1 MLTAFEE
8 HLKHH
13 FPELYHQK
21 ILLAVSGG
29 LDSMV
34 LVDLCLKS
42 SLNISIA
49 HCNFKLRAEES
60 DAEERFVVDFAK
72 NHNLTV
78 FSEQFDTN
86 KFVENSKLSVQM
98 AARQLR
104 YDFFEQ
110 LRTQHHFDTL
120 LTAHHADDNLETFFI
135 NLNRG
140 SGIDGLV
147 GIPEKNK
154 HIIRPLLPFSRAQI
168 LSYAKANAVK
178 WCTDSSNADVKYQR
192 NHLRHELIP
201 VLKTVFPSFMD
212 ALSTTQAH
220 LKASQNLLQNH
231 LKDVEKK
238 IIESSNSEEVHYSI
252 VELKKLQPLR
262 AYLYPL
268 FHQFGF
274 TDYDELF
281 NLVNAQS
288 GKQIHSETHTIL
300 KNRLSLILTKKKS
313 NERFY
318 MIIEDKNAFI
328 NLDQFGLAL
337 QLQSCSVL
345 KQSSQKTI
353 FLDLDKIQFPL
364 VLRSWSEG
372 DFFHPSGMSG
382 KKKLSKYFKDEKLSL
397 IQKAKVLLLC
407 SNEAIVWV
415 VGMRSDARFLATSKS
430 KNILKIKLLDAHS

>member
-8 HLKHH
+8 HLKHY

-34 LVDLCLKS
+34 LVDLCLKL

-168 LSYAKANAVK
+168 LTYAKANAVK

-300 KNRLSLILTKKKS
+300 KNRSSLILTKKKS

-407 SNEAIVWV
+407 SNKAIVWV

>member
-8 HLKHH
+8 HLKHY

-34 LVDLCLKS
+34 LVDLCLKL

-300 KNRLSLILTKKKS
+300 KNRSSLILTKKKS

>member
-8 HLKHH
+8 HLKHY

-21 ILLAVSGG
+21 ILLALSGG

-34 LVDLCLKS
+34 LVDLCLKL

-300 KNRLSLILTKKKS
+300 KNRSSLILTKKKS

>member
-1 MLTAFEE
+1 M
-8 HLKHH
+8 
-13 FPELYHQK
+13 
-21 ILLAVSGG
+21 
-29 LDSMV
+29 
-34 LVDLCLKS
+34 
-42 SLNISIA
+42 
-49 HCNFKLRAEES
+49 
-60 DAEERFVVDFAK
+60 
-72 NHNLTV
+72 
-78 FSEQFDTN
+78 
-86 KFVENSKLSVQM
+86 
-98 AARQLR
+98 
-104 YDFFEQ
+104 
-110 LRTQHHFDTL
+110 
-120 LTAHHADDNLETFFI
+120 
-135 NLNRG
+135 
-140 SGIDGLV
+140 
-147 GIPEKNK
+147 
-154 HIIRPLLPFSRAQI
+154 
-168 LSYAKANAVK
+168 
-178 WCTDSSNADVKYQR
+178 
-192 NHLRHELIP
+192 
-201 VLKTVFPSFMD
+201 
-212 ALSTTQAH
+212 
-220 LKASQNLLQNH
+220 
-231 LKDVEKK
+231 
-238 IIESSNSEEVHYSI
+238 HYSI

-300 KNRLSLILTKKKS
+300 KNRTSLILTKKKS

-407 SNEAIVWV
+407 TNEAIVWV

>member
-8 HLKHH
+8 HLKHY

-140 SGIDGLV
+140 SGIDGLI

-231 LKDVEKK
+231 LKDLEKK

-300 KNRLSLILTKKKS
+300 KNRSSLILTKKKS

>member
-8 HLKHH
+8 HLKHY

-34 LVDLCLKS
+34 LVDLCLKL

-268 FHQFGF
+268 FHQFGI

-300 KNRLSLILTKKKS
+300 KNRSSLILTKKKS

>member
-13 FPELYHQK
+13 FPELYHQN

-72 NHNLTV
+72 NHNLTI

-86 KFVENSKLSVQM
+86 KFLENSKLSVQM

-135 NLNRG
+135 NLSRG

-168 LSYAKANAVK
+168 LTYAKANAVK

-262 AYLYPL
+262 AYLHPL

-274 TDYDELF
+274 TDYDELL

-300 KNRLSLILTKKKS
+300 KNRSSLILTKKKS

-318 MIIEDKNAFI
+318 MIIKDKNTFI
-328 NLDQFGLAL
+328 NLDQFGFAL

-345 KQSSQKTI
+345 KQSTQKTI

>member
-8 HLKHH
+8 HLKHY

-34 LVDLCLKS
+34 LVDLCLKL

-135 NLNRG
+135 NLSRG

-154 HIIRPLLPFSRAQI
+154 YIIRPLLPFSRAQI

-300 KNRLSLILTKKKS
+300 KNRSSLILTKKKS

>member
-1 MLTAFEE
+1 MLTAFEQ

-42 SLNISIA
+42 ALNISIA

-78 FSEQFDTN
+78 FSEQFNTD

-110 LRTQHHFDTL
+110 LRTQHHFDTI

-147 GIPEKNK
+147 GIPETNK

-168 LSYAKANAVK
+168 LTYANANAVK

-201 VLKTVFPSFMD
+201 VLKTIFPSFMD
-212 ALSTTQAH
+212 ALSTTQVH
-220 LKASQNLLQNH
+220 LKASQNLLRNH
-231 LKDVEKK
+231 IKDVEQQ
-238 IIESSNSEEVHYSI
+238 IIEFSNSEEVHYSI
-252 VELKKLQPLR
+252 FELKKLQPLS
-262 AYLYPL
+262 AYLFPL
-268 FHQFGF
+268 FYPFGF

-281 NLVNAQS
+281 NLVDAQS
-288 GKQIHSETHTIL
+288 GKQIHSSTHTIL
-300 KNRLSLILTKKKS
+300 KNRSSLILTKKKS
-313 NERFY
+313 NESFY
-318 MIIEDKNAFI
+318 MTIEDKNAFI
-328 NLDQFGLAL
+328 NLDQFGVAG
-337 QLQSCSVL
+337 SR
-345 KQSSQKTI
+345 T
-353 FLDLDKIQFPL
+353 FP
-364 VLRSWSEG
+364 E
-372 DFFHPSGMSG
+372 
-382 KKKLSKYFKDEKLSL
+382 
-397 IQKAKVLLLC
+397 
-407 SNEAIVWV
+407 
-415 VGMRSDARFLATSKS
+415 
-430 KNILKIKLLDAHS
+430 

>member
-8 HLKHH
+8 HLKHY

-168 LSYAKANAVK
+168 LSYAKANAIK

-274 TDYDELF
+274 TDYVELF

-430 KNILKIKLLDAHS
+430 KNILKIKLLDAHN

>member
-8 HLKHH
+8 HLKHY

-34 LVDLCLKS
+34 LVDLCLKL

-135 NLNRG
+135 NLSRG

-154 HIIRPLLPFSRAQI
+154 YVIRPLLPFSRAQI
-168 LSYAKANAVK
+168 LTYAKANAVK

-238 IIESSNSEEVHYSI
+238 IIESSNSKEVHYSI

-300 KNRLSLILTKKKS
+300 KNRSSLILTKKKS

-372 DFFHPSGMSG
+372 DFFHPLGMSG

-407 SNEAIVWV
+407 SNKAIVWV

>member
-8 HLKHH
+8 HLKHY

-34 LVDLCLKS
+34 LVDLCLKL

-60 DAEERFVVDFAK
+60 DAEERFVVDFSK
-72 NHNLTV
+72 NNNLTV

-135 NLNRG
+135 NINRG

-147 GIPEKNK
+147 GIPETNK
-154 HIIRPLLPFSRAQI
+154 YIIRPLLPFSRAQI

-192 NHLRHELIP
+192 NHLRHELIT

-262 AYLYPL
+262 AYLHPL

-274 TDYDELF
+274 TDYDELL
-281 NLVNAQS
+281 NLVDAQS

-300 KNRLSLILTKKKS
+300 KNRTSLILTKKKS

-318 MIIEDKNAFI
+318 MIIENKNAFI
-328 NLDQFGLAL
+328 NLDQFGMAL

-372 DFFHPSGMSG
+372 DFFQPSGMSG

-415 VGMRSDARFLATSKS
+415 IGMRSDARFLATSKS

>member
-345 KQSSQKTI
+345 KQSSQQTI

>member
-168 LSYAKANAVK
+168 LIYAKANAVK

-201 VLKTVFPSFMD
+201 VLKTVFPSFID
-212 ALSTTQAH
+212 GLSSTQAH

-300 KNRLSLILTKKKS
+300 KNRTSLILTKKKS

-337 QLQSCSVL
+337 QLQSGSVL
-345 KQSSQKTI
+345 KQSSQQTI

-430 KNILKIKLLDAHS
+430 KNILKIKLIDAHS

>member
-8 HLKHH
+8 HLKHY

-238 IIESSNSEEVHYSI
+238 IIESSNFEEVHYSI

-430 KNILKIKLLDAHS
+430 KNILKIKLLDAHN

>member
-8 HLKHH
+8 HLKHY

-34 LVDLCLKS
+34 LVDLCLKL

-86 KFVENSKLSVQM
+86 KFVENSKRSVQM

-110 LRTQHHFDTL
+110 LRTQHHFDAI

-147 GIPEKNK
+147 GIPKKNK

-201 VLKTVFPSFMD
+201 VLKTIFPSFMD
-212 ALSTTQAH
+212 ALSSTQAH

-231 LKDVEKK
+231 VKDVEQQV
-238 IIESSNSEEVHYSI
+238 IESSNSEEVHYSI

-262 AYLYPL
+262 AYLHPL

-281 NLVNAQS
+281 NLVYAQS
-288 GKQIHSETHTIL
+288 GKQIHSETHSIL
-300 KNRLSLILTKKKS
+300 KNRSSLILTKKKS

-318 MIIEDKNAFI
+318 MTIENENAFI
-328 NLDQFGLAL
+328 NLNQFGVVL
-337 QLQSCSVL
+337 QLQRGSAL

-364 VLRSWSEG
+364 VLRSWSVG